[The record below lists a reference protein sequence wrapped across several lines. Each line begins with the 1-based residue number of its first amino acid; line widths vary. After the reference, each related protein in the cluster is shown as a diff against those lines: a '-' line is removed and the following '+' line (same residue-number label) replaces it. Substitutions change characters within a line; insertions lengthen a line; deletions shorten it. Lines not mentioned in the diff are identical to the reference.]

1 MNPKFLSAP
10 IEKFSDTMELK
21 IKYKQSIKINFT
33 VLFDKNLYSFVHIN
47 KIINEKFINKILHN
61 EIAEPKIID
70 VGIKENNTKKYPS
83 NILLFFFDR
92 RKSLAFKKAF

>member
-10 IEKFSDTMELK
+10 IEKFSDTILLK

-33 VLFDKNLYSFVHIN
+33 VLFDKNLYSFVYIKKN
-47 KIINEKFINKILHN
+47 INEKFINKILNN

-70 VGIKENNTKKYPS
+70 TGIKENNTKKYPS
-83 NILLFFFDR
+83 NILLFFLDR
-92 RKSLAFKKAF
+92 RKPLAF